1 MQQPNSVNLVFEQSS
16 GIQGFLTGVEEVVAF
31 TSYLALI
38 SPSTLLS
45 AQYWF
50 LSACFLEL
58 WFSTVLYL
66 KYVFCVGAIE
76 T

>member
-45 AQYWF
+45 AQY
-50 LSACFLEL
+50 
-58 WFSTVLYL
+58 
-66 KYVFCVGAIE
+66 
-76 T
+76 